1 MQARSSSIYN
11 DGDGRSIAFLHL
23 AGHTFPDPKE
33 LERMMGGMMER
44 SKQLEN
50 LTYDDDAA
58 SKETTA
64 SKLHEMARMQE
75 QMDLQVQNDSIS
87 MMEKVG
93 KDGKSGKDGKGG
105 KKGGGIRRVA
115 RPSVVAGLNNFK
127 MMSKSNMMMKE

>member
-50 LTYDDDAA
+50 LTYNDDAA

-93 KDGKSGKDGKGG
+93 KDGK
-105 KKGGGIRRVA
+105 KGGGVRRVA

>member
-50 LTYDDDAA
+50 LTYDDDAT

-93 KDGKSGKDGKGG
+93 KDGNDGGNG